1 MSKCTAA
8 QAVAA
13 MEYYLGY
20 YEKASNAYATSRDKS
35 VFAKNKGS
43 ANYTYFG
50 YKCGVQA
57 QPWCASTDTVAILDA
72 CGGSTADAKSV
83 LWGVYPY
90 VNCAQVWNAAP
101 SSAKI
106 WSYYQRWTLGKG
118 DRKTYYPKAGDIIV
132 FTDDTV
138 NRTHTGMVYACD
150 GTYVYTIEGNSS
162 NRCQRRS
169 YKLTDS
175 YIYGWIH
182 PNYKASSDPTPT
194 GGDHYGAKMSVG
206 MHILSKGCAGEEVRT
221 VQILLNYENKKL
233 DGKLFGTELDT
244 DGIFGPATK
253 AAVQAYQDHEWP
265 DDAPCNGVVG
275 TATMNRLLKRGE

>member
-8 QAVAA
+8 EAVAA

-20 YEKASNAYATSRDKS
+20 REKATVKYSTYRDKAY
-35 VFAKNKGS
+35 FEKNAGS
-43 ANYTYFG
+43 NNYTYAG
-50 YKCGVQA
+50 YKCGVNG
-57 QPWCASTDTVAILDA
+57 QPWCAAQDTTAILDA
-72 CGGSTADAKSV
+72 CGGSTSDAKAV

-90 VNCAQVWNAAP
+90 INCAQVWNAAP

-106 WSYYQRWTLGKG
+106 WSYHQRFVKGKG
-118 DRKTYYPKAGDIIV
+118 DRTNRTPVKGDIIV
-132 FTDDTV
+132 FTDDQV
-138 NRTHTGMVYACD
+138 NRSHTGMVYACD
-150 GTYVYTIEGNSS
+150 GTYVYTIEGNSA

-169 YKLTDS
+169 YKLTDK

-182 PNYKASSDPTPT
+182 PNYKESSDPTPT
-194 GGDHYGAKMSVG
+194 SGDHYGTKMTVG

-221 VQILLNYENKKL
+221 IQILLNYENKVL
-233 DGKLFGTELDT
+233 NGKLFGDDLEP

-265 DDAPCNGVVG
+265 EDAPCNGVVG
-275 TATMNRLLKRGE
+275 TGTMNRLFKRGE

>member
-20 YEKASNAYATSRDKS
+20 REKATVTYSTYRDKAY
-35 VFAKNKGS
+35 FTKNAGS
-43 ANYTYFG
+43 NNYTYPG
-50 YKCGVQA
+50 YVCGVNG
-57 QPWCASTDTVAILDA
+57 QPWCAATDTTAILDA
-72 CGGSTADAKSV
+72 CGGVKADAKDV
-83 LWGVYPY
+83 LWGVFPY
-90 VNCAQVWNAAP
+90 TVCNQVWDAAP
-101 SSAKI
+101 SYAKI
-106 WSYYQRWTLGKG
+106 WSYHQRFVKGKG
-118 DRKTYYPKAGDIIV
+118 DRVNRTPVYGDIIV

-138 NRTHTGMVYACD
+138 TRSHTGMVTGCD
-150 GTYVYTIEGNSS
+150 GTYVYTIEGNSA

-169 YKLTDS
+169 YKLTDK

-182 PNYKASSDPTPT
+182 PNYAPSSDPTPT
-194 GGDHYGAKMSVG
+194 SGEKYGAKMTVG

-221 VQILLNYENKKL
+221 IQILLNYENKVL
-233 DGKLFGTELDT
+233 NGKLFGDDLEP

-265 DDAPCNGVVG
+265 DDAPCNGVIG
-275 TATMNRLLKRGE
+275 TGTMNRLLKRGE